1 MHSLF
6 TFSGDRFGVRD
17 CVWRATVSTNRHVF
31 ISYIISE
38 QYYDGYGH
46 KWIRQNTITIRTF
59 WFHTVTF
66 VGYSSYLVTIFP
78 VGTQHWPG
86 CTKPSQ
92 WNTFKHVVKL
102 GHLQCFQTCDCT
114 YLLTQTTFDFI
125 STLPL
130 PPTPHVLCFNLT
142 CFRWLFA
149 LYA

>member
-1 MHSLF
+1 MEGCKSFYINAPGLSLRYVKLVTKNSHQVQAKPLLTTPLNGNHF
-6 TFSGDRFGVRD
+6 ENKRSNTWFNIPYKVVDPCILYLLFSGDRCGVRD

-78 VGTQHWPG
+78 VGTQH
-86 CTKPSQ
+86 
-92 WNTFKHVVKL
+92 
-102 GHLQCFQTCDCT
+102 
-114 YLLTQTTFDFI
+114 
-125 STLPL
+125 
-130 PPTPHVLCFNLT
+130 
-142 CFRWLFA
+142 
-149 LYA
+149 